1 MKDEQE
7 DNIYKAKSGDKRAY
21 NLLVRQWHPKIYNFA
36 YKYFSGKSRQVIP
49 HDLAMEVSQKTFIS
63 VYRNLSKLED
73 TQKFSSWLFRI
84 AINYCYEED
93 RKHKRKSV
101 FSFME
106 MGRHSEANMRDS
118 FEGQSAGPY
127 ATTHHKN
134 CKDWI
139 YQALKQIPEEQR
151 TVVIMK
157 EFEGLKFKEIAET
170 LKLSENTVKSRM
182 YYGLNA
188 LRKVFD
194 SWNLDKESML
204 YE

>member
-1 MKDEQE
+1 MKDDQE
-7 DNIYKAKSGDKRAY
+7 DNIYKAQRGDKHAY
-21 NLLVRQWHPKIYNFA
+21 TLLVRHWHPRIYNFA
-36 YKYFSGKSRQVIP
+36 YKYFSGKSRQVVP

-63 VYRNLSKLED
+63 VFKNLSKLED
-73 TQKFSSWLFRI
+73 TQKFTGWLFRI
-84 AINYCYEED
+84 ALNYCYEED
-93 RKHKRKSV
+93 RKYKRKPV

-106 MGRHSEANMRDS
+106 MGKHSESQLKDSLEVRNHGPFTTANRN
-118 FEGQSAGPY
+118 
-127 ATTHHKN
+127 N
-134 CKDWI
+134 CKEWI
-139 YQALKQIPEEQR
+139 YRALQQIPEEQR

-157 EFEGLKFKEIAET
+157 EFEGLKFKEIAES
-170 LKLSENTVKSRM
+170 LDLSENTVKSRM